1 MNGKWR
7 KFAIIGIL
15 VLDICLVAVRVES
28 LSNQGGDASSW
39 AKDLTIQKT
48 HLQEIS
54 FGPGFIRLQT
64 AEKLTATTVF
74 LLTAMILM

>member
-15 VLDICLVAVRVES
+15 LLDLCLVAVRAES
-28 LSNQGGDASSW
+28 LSDQGGNASSW
-39 AKDLTIQKT
+39 AKGLTIPKA
-48 HLQEIS
+48 HLQEVS
-54 FGPGFIRLQT
+54 FDPGFTRLQT